1 MVCMPDVVGF
11 QHLEYSASNQAS
23 GDAAAGAQWKRGNLD
38 AAIVEGLEAVTTHDR
53 AAYAL
58 VQAQQREKIAA
69 AGDDFQRRLALFQGE

>member
-1 MVCMPDVVGF
+1 MPDVVGF

-38 AAIVEGLEAVTTHDR
+38 AAIVEGVEAVTTHDR
-53 AAYAL
+53 SAYAL
-58 VQAQQREKIAA
+58 VQAQQQSQIAA